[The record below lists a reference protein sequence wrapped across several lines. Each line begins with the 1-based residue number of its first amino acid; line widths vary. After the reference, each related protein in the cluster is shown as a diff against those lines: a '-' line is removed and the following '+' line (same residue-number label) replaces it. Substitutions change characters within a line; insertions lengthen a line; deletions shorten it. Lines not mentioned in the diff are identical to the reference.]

1 MKMKDLPL
9 VDRPRE
15 KLFRYRSVH
24 RITTIELLAII
35 LGTGTKGENVLK
47 LATRITTKLKQLHEQ
62 PQLNAFL
69 NMKGVGRT
77 KAARIVAAIE
87 LGKRL
92 QAPVQTMDILKP
104 SDVWTDMSATYTTK
118 KEYFY
123 AYYLDTRNA
132 VIKKELIS
140 IGSLNA
146 SIVHP
151 REVFE
156 PAVRHLSAHIV
167 LSHNHPSGDQTPS
180 EADIRVTRKLA
191 EAGKILDIEVLDHVV
206 VSQRGFTSMK
216 QNNLF

>member
-1 MKMKDLPL
+1 MKMKDLPP

-47 LATRITTKLKQLHEQ
+47 LATRIVAKLEQLNEQ
-62 PQLNAFL
+62 PQLSTFF

-77 KAARIVAAIE
+77 KASQIVAAIE

-92 QAPVQTMDILKP
+92 QTPVPTLDILKP
-104 SDVWTDMSATYTTK
+104 SDVWSDMSPTYTTK
-118 KEYFY
+118 KEHFY
-123 AYYLDTRNA
+123 AYYLDTRNT

-156 PAVRHLSAHIV
+156 PAVRHLSAHII

-180 EADIRVTRKLA
+180 DADILVTRKLA

-216 QNNLF
+216 QNKLF